1 VNRPGRP
8 SRARE
13 DIIAA
18 ARRLF
23 YTLGYE
29 KTSLNTIAEASGV
42 PKGNFYYHFRTKD
55 DVLEAVIQAR
65 HADISAAL
73 ERWGKEFPTPQA
85 RLERFV
91 EMITRERKDLAKYG
105 CPTGSLLTELGKA
118 REDLQSGALEIL
130 ELYVQFAARQLQ
142 AVGHPRKRAR
152 ALAQRL
158 LGRAQG
164 AILLAHAYRDEA
176 LLDQEVADIEA
187 WVAELC
193 AP

>member
-55 DVLEAVIQAR
+55 EVLEAVIHAR

-73 ERWGKEFPTPQA
+73 ERWAQDFPTPRA

-91 EMITRERKDLAKYG
+91 EMITREREDLAAYG

-130 ELYVQFAARQLQ
+130 ELYVQFVARQLQ
-142 AVGHPRKRAR
+142 ALGHPRKRAR

-158 LGRAQG
+158 LARAQG
-164 AILLAHAYRDEA
+164 AILLAHAYRDVA
-176 LLDQEVADIEA
+176 ILDQEVADILGWLES
-187 WVAELC
+187 LC
-193 AP
+193 TP